1 MPETVTKSA
10 KYIFLDI
17 VGFTHN
23 RSVEAQT
30 DLIEVLNRVVLD
42 AVSMHGV
49 DEENRILLPTGDGI
63 VWCF

>member
-1 MPETVTKSA
+1 MSETVTKSA

-30 DLIEVLNRVVLD
+30 EIIAVLNNVVLE
-42 AVSMHGV
+42 AIAKHHINS
-49 DEENRILLPTGDGI
+49 ENLILLPAINDH
-63 VWCF
+63 